1 MPVIDRESKGA
12 WRKKVAE
19 AILARGKSK
28 VAPKKKPASKKKENK
43 DG

>member
-1 MPVIDRESKGA
+1 MPVTDRESKGA

-19 AILARGKSK
+19 AIKARGKSK
-28 VAPKKKPASKKKENK
+28 TAPKKSPASKKKEKK